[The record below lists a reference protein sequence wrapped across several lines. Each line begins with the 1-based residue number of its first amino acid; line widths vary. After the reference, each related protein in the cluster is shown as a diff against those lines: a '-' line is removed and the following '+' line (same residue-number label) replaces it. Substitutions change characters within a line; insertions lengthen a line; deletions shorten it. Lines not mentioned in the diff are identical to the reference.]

1 MTRIRNPGV
10 LEEGT
15 LVQHKKSK
23 LTALTGIVALLAAS
37 ACGGGGGSKGGGG
50 TSAVGTELKGTTIE
64 VAAKWTGA
72 EQKNF
77 QAVLDAFH
85 KKTGATMKY
94 ASTGEDTDAYLGPRI
109 EGGNPPDVA
118 VLPQPGLLRQYVAKK
133 ALKPLDASV
142 VAQLDQHYSKY
153 WKDLGSVGGKP
164 YGVLI
169 KAAQKS
175 VVWYSTKAFSD
186 AGVQPPATWNDLVT
200 KTAQTLSD
208 AGTPPFSMCAGSG
221 WTLTDLFENI
231 YLSQAGTAT
240 YDKLAD
246 HKIPWTD
253 PSVGDALKTMAQIF
267 GKDSLM
273 LDGKKGAV
281 QTDFP
286 TCVTKAFGQ
295 NKAAMVIEADFVG
308 AALADTKAKAGTDV
322 KTFPFPKVGA
332 QAPVEL
338 GGDIAV
344 SMKQSKGA
352 TEFIKYLATPEA
364 GEVWAKP
371 GGYLSP
377 NKDVPVSAYPD
388 AISKQL
394 AQAILSAG
402 DNVRYDLSDMAP
414 AAFGATEGKGE
425 WKDLQDFLSNP
436 SDVKGTQAKLEA
448 DAKKAYTS

>member
-1 MTRIRNPGV
+1 V
-10 LEEGT
+10 LLNKT
-15 LVQHKKSK
+15 K
-23 LTALTGIVALLAAS
+23 LTAVAGLGALLLAS
-37 ACGGGGGSKGGGG
+37 TACGGGGGGGGG
-50 TSAVGTELKGTTIE
+50 AKTGTALKGTTIE
-64 VAAKWTGA
+64 VAAKWTGQ

-85 KKTGATMKY
+85 NKTGATMKY

-118 VLPQPGLLRQYVAKK
+118 VLPQPGLLQQYVQKK

-142 VAQLDQHYSKY
+142 VAQLDQHYSTY
-153 WKDLGSVGGKP
+153 WKDLGSVDGKT

-175 VVWYSTKAFSD
+175 VIWYGTQAFSD
-186 AGVQPPATWNDLVT
+186 AGVQPPATWNDLVG

-221 WTLTDLFENI
+221 WTLTDLFENV
-231 YLSQAGTAT
+231 YLSQAGPAKYDQLAT
-240 YDKLAD
+240 

-253 PSVGDALKTMAQIF
+253 PSVADALKSMAQIF
-267 GKDSLM
+267 DPKKNFM
-273 LDGKKGAV
+273 LDGPKGAI

-332 QAPVEL
+332 TAPVVL

-344 SMKQSKGA
+344 AMKQSKGA

-364 GEVWAKP
+364 AEVWAKP

-448 DAKKAYTS
+448 DAKKAYKG

>member
-1 MTRIRNPGV
+1 MTAARAARAGR
-10 LEEGT
+10 EEGT
-15 LVQHKKSK
+15 LVQHTRLK
-23 LTALTGIVALLAAS
+23 LIALAGAGLLAVS
-37 ACGGGGGSKGGGG
+37 ACGGGGGGGGG
-50 TSAVGTELKGTTIE
+50 GGSSTGTELKGTTIE
-64 VAAKWTGA
+64 VAAKWTGQ

-85 KKTGATMKY
+85 QKTGATMKY

-133 ALKPLDASV
+133 ALKPLDSGV
-142 VAQLDQHYSKY
+142 VSELDKHYSKY
-153 WKDLGSVGGKP
+153 WKDLGSVDGKP

-175 VVWYSTKAFSD
+175 VVWYGTKAFSD
-186 AGVQPPATWNDLVT
+186 AGVQPPATWNDLVG

-208 AGTPPFSMCAGSG
+208 AGTPPFSMCAASG

-231 YLSQAGTAT
+231 YLSQAGPAK

-253 PSVGDALKTMAQIF
+253 PSVGDALKAMAQIF
-267 GKDSLM
+267 GKDNLM
-273 LDGKKGAV
+273 LDGKKGAI

-308 AALADTKAKAGTDV
+308 AALADTKAKPGTDV

-332 QAPVEL
+332 RSPVVL

-344 SMKQSKGA
+344 AMKQNKGSA
-352 TEFIKYLATPEA
+352 AFIKYLATPEA
-364 GEVWAKP
+364 AEVWAKP

-448 DAKKAYTS
+448 DAKKAYKS

>member
-1 MTRIRNPGV
+1 M
-10 LEEGT
+10 L
-15 LVQHKKSK
+15 KKTK
-23 LTALTGIVALLAAS
+23 LTAIAAAALLAAT
-37 ACGGGGGSKGGGG
+37 ACGGGGGGGGG
-50 TSAVGTELKGTTIE
+50 SKAGTELKGTTIE
-64 VAAKWTGA
+64 VAGKWTGA

-77 QAVLDAFH
+77 QGVLDAFH
-85 KKTGATMKY
+85 AKTGATMKY

-109 EGGNPPDVA
+109 EGGNPPDIA
-118 VLPQPGLLRQYVAKK
+118 ILPQPGLLQQYVAKK
-133 ALKPLDASV
+133 ALKPLDAGV
-142 VAQLDQHYSKY
+142 VSQLDQHYSKY
-153 WKDLGSVGGKP
+153 WKDLGSVNGKP
-164 YGVLI
+164 YGVLV

-175 VVWYSTKAFSD
+175 VVWYGTKAFSD
-186 AGVQPPATWNDLVT
+186 AGVQPPATWNDLVG
-200 KTAQTLSD
+200 KTAQTLADS
-208 AGTPPFSMCAGSG
+208 GTAPFSMCAGSG

-231 YLSQAGTAT
+231 YLSQAGPDKYDRLAT
-240 YDKLAD
+240 

-253 PSVGDALKTMAQIF
+253 PSVAAALKAMAQLV
-267 GKDSLM
+267 GKDSSM
-273 LDGKKGAV
+273 LDGKKGALA
-281 QTDFP
+281 TDFP

-332 QAPVEL
+332 TQPVVL

-344 SMKQSKGA
+344 EMKQSKGA
-352 TEFIKYLATPEA
+352 AEFLKYLASPEA
-364 GEVWAKP
+364 GKVWAKP

-394 AQAILSAG
+394 AQATLSAG

-448 DAKKAYTS
+448 DAKKAYKG